1 MLVSTRMDRS
11 DYSSGATAGD
21 WNGDGWMDIFVANEG
36 EDGEHN
42 EILMNDGTGSF
53 ISTLTDRSD
62 SSRGA
67 TAGDWN
73 GDGWMDIFVANANG
87 GHNQILMNDG
97 TGSFNSTL
105 TDRSDTSSGATA
117 GDWTGDGWMDLFVAN
132 AYGGHNEIL
141 MNDGTGSLISTLM
154 DIYTM
159 YRTSSA
165 GATAGDWNGD
175 GWMDI
180 FVANSGYAEF
190 GDVYLGECEILMAS
204 GCTIDSEAGT
214 IAGNLEVH
222 DESITEIHLNALTA
236 IGGELRI
243 THSPLLSHID
253 FGALSNVTRVKM
265 EGLPAVSALE
275 WVALTRVCDDLNIE
289 QMETLSSISFPNL
302 VSVGDH
308 LVVGAAPVL
317 SSFVAPSLQSVGFF
331 VAFMGTPMYGVTGEM
346 CGASC
351 EVIRLA
357 ACELDSDRLFD
368 HMYHENQGQAGNWT
382 DPPNAETFDGLCS
395 GDGAACTDTNG
406 DHFGTYA
413 AGVERCA
420 SATTM
425 DECRGT
431 PFCDDRHDETVC
443 TAPAWAHEQGC
454 PLEVPGS
461 LQVIFA
467 QGLGADPL
475 PWPSSTGA
483 DKDALCYEGVV
494 GLCSDPMGLIDCSEA
509 GQHRFASAQFGN
521 DGEHAAKWRGRV
533 ALCCALPVSI
543 DCGPAVVRQMLA
555 VCETMGV
562 RNCTC

>member
-1 MLVSTRMDRS
+1 MCSNACSCDFECGYCTPPARAQECPTNDLPPCTVDADENGRADFPDNFHQSFGTLVSTRM
-11 DYSSGATAGD
+11 
-21 WNGDGWMDIFVANEG
+21 
-36 EDGEHN
+36 
-42 EILMNDGTGSF
+42 
-53 ISTLTDRSD
+53 DRSD

-73 GDGWMDIFVANANG
+73 GDGWMDIFVAN
-87 GHNQILMNDG
+87 DP
-97 TGSFNSTL
+97 
-105 TDRSDTSSGATA
+105 GA
-117 GDWTGDGWMDLFVAN
+117 
-132 AYGGHNEIL
+132 HNEIL
-141 MNDGTGSLISTLM
+141 MNDGTGSFISTLM
-154 DIYTM
+154 D
-159 YRTSSA
+159 RSDSSW

-175 GWMDI
+175 GWMDV
-180 FVANSGYAEF
+180 FVANH
-190 GDVYLGECEILMAS
+190 GEHNEILMAS

-214 IAGNLEVH
+214 ITGNLEVH
-222 DESITEIHLNALTA
+222 DASITEIHLNALTA
-236 IGGELRI
+236 IDGDLRI

-275 WVALTRVCDDLNIE
+275 WVALTRVCEDLKIE
-289 QMETLSSISFPNL
+289 HLETLSSISFPNL
-302 VSVGDH
+302 VSVGDDLEFAVMQSLSSVSFPNLVSVGDH
-308 LVVGAAPVL
+308 LTVYGAGVL
-317 SSFVAPSLQSVGFF
+317 SSFVAPSLQFVGDFGF
-331 VAFMGTPMYGVTGEM
+331 WGTPMYGVAEEM

-351 EVIRLA
+351 EVIRTA
-357 ACELDSDRLFD
+357 ACELDSDGLFD
-368 HMYHENQGQAGNWT
+368 HMYHQNQGQAGNWT

-395 GDGAACTDTNG
+395 GDGAACNDTNG

-413 AGVERCA
+413 AGVDRCA

-443 TAPAWAHEQGC
+443 TAPAWSHEQGC